1 MRAARA
7 APSTEPTPRM
17 GTHRC
22 PPSATHAGVA
32 WCGLL
37 AMVATVIA
45 WNFAQPLPDIVPVAL
60 SVMAATALG
69 VFIPD
74 LAWQRVQRRAL
85 APGPGPGNGP
95 RVLTKGLGL
104 LGCLGAV
111 ALFYRLVPEYHQSGD
126 FYDPYWQAL
135 RWLLPPWLLLAL
147 PYLWWVDRRLAAPE
161 DALWQIGR
169 ALLGRWRD
177 VRRPEVGQY
186 LLGWLVKAFFLPL
199 MFGYFCADLQRMLHY
214 DPARVY
220 SGFAG
225 LYEFLYFSLFFI
237 DVALVSMTYL
247 LSLRLTDTHIRSTEP
262 TLLGWA
268 VALACYDP
276 FWSLLG
282 ARYLRY
288 ESVPWGTWLAPFP
301 WLYAS
306 WGTLILLLLAVYV
319 WATMSFGGRFS
330 NLTHR
335 GIITN
340 GPYRYTKHPA
350 YLAKNLS
357 WWLLAMPFMVSD
369 GVGAALSRCALLLC
383 LNALY
388 YLRAKTE
395 ERHLAL
401 DPVYVAYAAWID
413 EHGLLRWL
421 NRVPLLGNLAR
432 WRPAFRRQR
441 LAWIW
446 P

>member
-1 MRAARA
+1 MRGV
-7 APSTEPTPRM
+7 SV
-17 GTHRC
+17 GSHR
-22 PPSATHAGVA
+22 P
-32 WCGLL
+32 GL
-37 AMVATVIA
+37 A
-45 WNFAQPLPDIVPVAL
+45 
-60 SVMAATALG
+60 
-69 VFIPD
+69 
-74 LAWQRVQRRAL
+74 
-85 APGPGPGNGP
+85 
-95 RVLTKGLGL
+95 
-104 LGCLGAV
+104 
-111 ALFYRLVPEYHQSGD
+111 
-126 FYDPYWQAL
+126 
-135 RWLLPPWLLLAL
+135 
-147 PYLWWVDRRLAAPE
+147 
-161 DALWQIGR
+161 
-169 ALLGRWRD
+169 
-177 VRRPEVGQY
+177 
-186 LLGWLVKAFFLPL
+186 
-199 MFGYFCADLQRMLHY
+199 
-214 DPARVY
+214 
-220 SGFAG
+220 
-225 LYEFLYFSLFFI
+225 
-237 DVALVSMTYL
+237 
-247 LSLRLTDTHIRSTEP
+247 
-262 TLLGWA
+262 
-268 VALACYDP
+268 
-276 FWSLLG
+276 
-282 ARYLRY
+282 
-288 ESVPWGTWLAPFP
+288 
-301 WLYAS
+301 
-306 WGTLILLLLAVYV
+306 
-319 WATMSFGGRFS
+319 SFGGRFS